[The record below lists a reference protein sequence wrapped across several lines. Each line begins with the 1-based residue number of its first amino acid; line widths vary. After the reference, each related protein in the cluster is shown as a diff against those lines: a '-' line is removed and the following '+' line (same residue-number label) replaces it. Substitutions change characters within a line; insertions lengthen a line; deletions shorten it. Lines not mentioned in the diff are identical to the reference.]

1 MPGLLNLLD
10 IKYKTF
16 KILLKISFFLSN
28 LLLIYS
34 RIIMRG
40 GRFMNNNYKII
51 RTIYENVFQ
60 RVLECT
66 DNDTGD
72 TFYSNIITSRK
83 VINLINLEELRKL
96 SSNILECYDTHD
108 RIYIYTKPLK
118 TEYKG
123 LRECLSDSM
132 TLKQQFSLSEN
143 VINLAQNIF
152 NMTNVVQQK
161 ILDLDRLYVSS
172 DNTVFVDLNLIFE
185 QEYDITDNESFKR
198 MGNIIHFI
206 FSGSEIIDYN
216 ISDSIPP
223 DILKIIVRCL
233 TKEYMFPKDAL
244 VEMKVSP
251 IYSMIFGTGDFEK
264 KAVFNKNEFKEH
276 EEYEHKEHE
285 HKEPK
290 SLKELEEHKPKS
302 TYEESSSIKSE
313 ESTPVLDIYVNDNN
327 AEKTNRKTGIGK
339 EIVRILVSVIVVVL
353 VLLSGNKLIKKL
365 SESRALDAVTQ
376 GEMDSP
382 KESQNTE
389 ISDSTEMYFN
399 DKLLSD
405 VGYTGSK
412 AEIDSD
418 IYVEGK
424 NSLVVSN
431 ESEDKIKTLF
441 AVVDFRDEKFNYL
454 LKKQIS
460 ITAEMKSESNVASS
474 IVLEAYKNGSL
485 SSNFHAL
492 ANINDDKW
500 SKLTVPINVTDA
512 DYLNIYIEYQ
522 GKNKIWIDS
531 LYVDVIK

>member
-1 MPGLLNLLD
+1 
-10 IKYKTF
+10 
-16 KILLKISFFLSN
+16 
-28 LLLIYS
+28 
-34 RIIMRG
+34 MRG

-51 RTIYENVFQ
+51 RTIYENAFQ
-60 RVLECT
+60 RVLECM

-72 TFYSNIITSRK
+72 IFYSNIITSRK
-83 VINLINLEELRKL
+83 VINLINLKELENL

-118 TEYKG
+118 TECKG
-123 LRECLSDSM
+123 LREYLSDSL

-264 KAVFNKNEFKEH
+264 KAVFHRNEFKEH
-276 EEYEHKEHE
+276 EEHE
-285 HKEPK
+285 HKEQK
-290 SLKELEEHKPKS
+290 SLKELEEHKTKS
-302 TYEESSSIKSE
+302 TYEESSSINSE

-327 AEKTNRKTGIGK
+327 AQKTNRKTGIGR

-365 SESRALDAVTQ
+365 SESRALDDVTQ
-376 GEMDSP
+376 GEVDSP
-382 KESQNTE
+382 KGSQNSE

-405 VGYTGSK
+405 VGYTGSE

-431 ESEDKIKTLF
+431 EGEDKIKTLF
-441 AVVDFRDEKFNYL
+441 AIVDFRNEKFNYL

-460 ITAEMKSESNVASS
+460 IAAEMKSESNVAAS
-474 IVLEAYKNGSL
+474 IVLEAYKDGSL

-492 ANINDDKW
+492 ANISSDKW
-500 SKLTVPINVTDA
+500 SQLTVPINVTDA